1 MPKAE
6 KGTPKYLANKM
17 KSKGL
22 QKLRWYCQMCQK
34 QCRDQNGFKCHTQS
48 ESHQRQLLIFAENP
62 GKFLGSF
69 SHEFERDFMH
79 LLKRSHG
86 TKRVKANRV
95 YQEYIADKEHVHMNA
110 TKWET
115 LTGFIHYLGRTGK
128 VVVDESEEGWWITWI
143 DRDPETIARQDAVAK
158 KEKMAKDD
166 EERLAEFIRQQVAKA
181 AEVKS
186 MFGDEDVVEKE
197 MAEFRRD
204 NEDERLTL
212 FLSSDKSAA
221 ERKVKVDLSVGKSAL
236 QEAEEAAAREKRKRL
251 KAKEAEEPEAK
262 RKSLSALEE
271 IMREEKKRK
280 TANEAVKVE
289 GKKKSKEVKD
299 YWLKRDIVVKIV
311 TKSLG
316 EKYYKQKGHVKEVVD
331 KYAAV
336 VSLNSGGR
344 IKLDQDHLETVVP
357 AIGKKVL
364 VVNGPFRGELGTL
377 KSLDVDNFCAEVVL
391 DEDGGSAK
399 LPYEHFSKLHIPDK

>member
-143 DRDPETIARQDAVAK
+143 DRDPETIARQDAIAK

-212 FLSSDKSAA
+212 FLSSDKSA
-221 ERKVKVDLSVGKSAL
+221 ERKVKVDLSAGKSAL

-251 KAKEAEEPEAK
+251 KAKEAEEPEGK

-364 VVNGPFRGELGTL
+364 VVNGPFRGELGSL

-391 DEDGGSAK
+391 DEDGESAK